1 MTTRWKDKD
10 PSDIIT
16 VEFNFTADA
25 AAVTAPSVTIS
36 VASGVDADPST
47 MLVGSPV
54 VTGAIVTQRV
64 QGGLNGVT
72 YALQCAAY
80 NGADRYSIEALLPVR
95 VRPVLSSAT
104 PIYVTE
110 LQFEQRF
117 GATELADLLSEG
129 NNYVEAEND
138 SAGLIDGYLA
148 SRYPL
153 PLATVPLMVKGWAAD
168 ITRFKLWDER
178 APEEVRK
185 RYEDA
190 LAQLKLAAQ
199 GIITLPAAVQPGQT
213 AAGGLS
219 FGGYSNE
226 RVFTKDTLCGF

>member
-25 AAVTAPSVTIS
+25 TAVTTPSVTIS
-36 VASGVDADPST
+36 AASGTDADPST
-47 MLVGSPV
+47 MLVGPPV
-54 VTGAIVTQRV
+54 VAGAIVTQRV

-72 YALQCAAY
+72 YALQCVAY

-104 PIYVTE
+104 PVYVTE

-117 GATELADLLSEG
+117 GATELADLLAEG

-138 SAGLIDGYLA
+138 AAGLIDGYLA
-148 SRYPL
+148 SRYVL
-153 PLATVPLMVKGWAAD
+153 PLTSVPLMVKGWAAD

-190 LAQLKLAAQ
+190 LAQLKQLAQ
-199 GIITLPAAVQPGQT
+199 GIITLPPGT
-213 AAGGLS
+213 DGSKPSGGLI